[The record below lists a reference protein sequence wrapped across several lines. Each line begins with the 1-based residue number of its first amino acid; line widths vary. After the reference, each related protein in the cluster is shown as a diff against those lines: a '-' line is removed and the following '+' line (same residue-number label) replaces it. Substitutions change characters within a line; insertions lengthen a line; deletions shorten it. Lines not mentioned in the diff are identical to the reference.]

1 MPACGWAVMVAASRT
16 RAPGCGSR
24 YIRTWTSEFL
34 NPVLYAMP
42 YVEPYCSATC
52 ARAAAFGVEP

>member
-1 MPACGWAVMVAASRT
+1 MVAASRT